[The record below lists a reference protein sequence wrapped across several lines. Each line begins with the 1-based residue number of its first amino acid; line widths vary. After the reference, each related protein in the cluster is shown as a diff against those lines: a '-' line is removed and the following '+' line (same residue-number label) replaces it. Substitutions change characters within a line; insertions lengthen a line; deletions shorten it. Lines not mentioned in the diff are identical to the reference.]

1 MEKSMDM
8 VCGDLLKMIR
18 STKDFFRMIKKMGLE
33 FIRGIINFT
42 TEGCSLMIGL
52 MVQGNISILLQILPV
67 IATKKRQ
74 KLQKDL

>member
-33 FIRGIINFT
+33 FIRSIINFT

-52 MVQGNISILLQILPV
+52 MVQANISI
-67 IATKKRQ
+67 
-74 KLQKDL
+74 